1 MRGSRAEYVKGHFRK
16 GLSLH
21 ALGRYGEAV
30 CSLEIAERLDPRN
43 KQVVEALKMAAFKAR
58 QQPRD

>member
-1 MRGSRAEYVKGHFRK
+1 
-16 GLSLH
+16 LSLH

-58 QQPRD
+58 RQPRD